1 LLLDLPLAVRDS
13 RGYDY
18 AEVTAGG
25 ITLQEV
31 DWRTMESRVCPG
43 VYAVGEILDVDG
55 RIGGFNFQWAWSSA
69 RVAAAARGDIP
80 LLAAHFVQRQARD
93 MGRELYVPDDVMGE
107 LLAHEWPGNV
117 RELENA
123 LARACVL
130 ARGAAISLES
140 LGLGQAGE
148 ATAPGDDQSLE
159 AIQRAHVQRVLAQAG
174 RNKSRAAE
182 ILGVSRPRLDRIIAR
197 HNLVV

>member
-1 LLLDLPLAVRDS
+1 
-13 RGYDY
+13 
-18 AEVTAGG
+18 
-25 ITLQEV
+25 
-31 DWRTMESRVCPG
+31 
-43 VYAVGEILDVDG
+43 VGSETP
-55 RIGGFNFQWAWSSA
+55 RSTRA
-69 RVAAAARGDIP
+69 RVVAATHRPIERLIKEGRFREDLYFRLRIVEITIPPLRERRGDIP
-80 LLAAHFVQRQARD
+80 LLASHFVRRQARD
-93 MGRELYVPDDVMGE
+93 LGRELYVPDDVMGE

-130 ARGAAISLES
+130 ARGAAISLDA
-140 LGLGQAGE
+140 LRLGQRAE
-148 ATAPGDDQSLE
+148 STAPGDDQSLE